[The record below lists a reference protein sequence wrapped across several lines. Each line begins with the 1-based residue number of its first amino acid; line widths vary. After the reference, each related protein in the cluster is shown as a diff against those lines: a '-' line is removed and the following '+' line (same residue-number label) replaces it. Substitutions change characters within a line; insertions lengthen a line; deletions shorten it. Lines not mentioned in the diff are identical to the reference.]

1 MSECWPVNRGHKLEQ
16 PYHEPS
22 IHSHIEDGLP
32 YNHAW
37 AFEHIACP
45 CCNALVHAG
54 NNECMT
60 TWLEWNGYAICIKC
74 ASDFFTESDGVL
86 DWDEF
91 ETFVQSGKYYMGAKK

>member
-1 MSECWPVNRGHKLEQ
+1 
-16 PYHEPS
+16 
-22 IHSHIEDGLP
+22 
-32 YNHAW
+32 
-37 AFEHIACP
+37 
-45 CCNALVHAG
+45 
-54 NNECMT
+54 MT